1 MARYLEV
8 PVRWEFSPRAR
19 ELLDREERTGYFPSP
34 SPLWLH
40 ASRDPWNKPLFV
52 TTFDLLRLSLV
63 RFAASFLVLLTTGIL
78 NRLVITELGV
88 SAILATLLFSLQHF
102 ASPLALWT
110 GRISDRA
117 TVMGRRRTPFIM
129 AFTIVAAVPVP
140 FLPDL
145 LTSLDRASS
154 VVLAGVSLAVIGFGL
169 KAANLLVSALIV
181 DQVGDAEVRG
191 RQLNM
196 VWVMAIAGFIAG
208 GVVFGW
214 ALPEFDPAKALDVDR
229 LRLVATLTAV
239 AVVLVTLVGVTGAET
254 RAAED
259 LRPFPESVPVG
270 MKTGEVLRRPE
281 LRRAL
286 VFLALSDLA
295 FFLQEFILEPFGG
308 DVFDLPPSVTTSFNI
323 TCGAGMLL
331 SMVAASGLGIL
342 QGSFPTRAVLRTANV
357 AGAVAFI
364 ALAAASL
371 TSETRPLGASLPVV
385 AIFVLGAAK
394 GLYNTG
400 LSHRFMALAS
410 PADAGVV
417 MGAWGAIGGFSMA
430 VGGLLGGVLISLG
443 ETLGIELRASY
454 GLAFAFEG
462 FLLLAALAFIREPKL
477 STPARP
483 DLGL

>member
-1 MARYLEV
+1 M
-8 PVRWEFSPRAR
+8 
-19 ELLDREERTGYFPSP
+19 
-34 SPLWLH
+34 
-40 ASRDPWNKPLFV
+40 
-52 TTFDLLRLSLV
+52 TTFELLRLSLV

-110 GRISDRA
+110 GRISDRSRF
-117 TVMGRRRTPFIM
+117 MGRRRTPFI
-129 AFTIVAAVPVP
+129 VAYTTLAALSVP

-145 LTSLDRASS
+145 LTTLDRASS
-154 VVLAGVSLAVIGFGL
+154 VVLAGVSLAVTGFGL

-181 DQVGDAEVRG
+181 DRAMDAEVRG
-191 RQLNM
+191 RQLNV

-214 ALPEFDPAKALDVDR
+214 ALPEFDPNEALDVDR

-239 AVVLVTLVGVTGAET
+239 AVVVLTLVAVAGAEVRLDEESRPAPERVP
-254 RAAED
+254 RAPSTAA
-259 LRPFPESVPVG
+259 
-270 MKTGEVLRRPE
+270 VLARPE

-308 DVFDLPPSVTTSFNI
+308 DVFELPPSVTTSFNI
-323 TCGAGMLL
+323 TFGAGMLL

-342 QGSFPTRAVLRTANV
+342 QGSFPTRAVLKTANV
-357 AGAVAFI
+357 AGAIAFL
-364 ALAAASL
+364 ALAASSL
-371 TSETRPLGASLPVV
+371 SSVTRPLGASLPVV

-400 LSHRFMALAS
+400 LSHRFMALAR
-410 PADAGVV
+410 PEDAGVV

-430 VGGLLGGVLISLG
+430 VGGLLGGVLVSLG
-443 ETLGIELRASY
+443 ETIGLALGASY
-454 GLAFAFEG
+454 GVAFAFEG
-462 FLLLAALAFIREPKL
+462 VLLVAALIFVREPKGSAPL
-477 STPARP
+477 KASEGR
-483 DLGL
+483 